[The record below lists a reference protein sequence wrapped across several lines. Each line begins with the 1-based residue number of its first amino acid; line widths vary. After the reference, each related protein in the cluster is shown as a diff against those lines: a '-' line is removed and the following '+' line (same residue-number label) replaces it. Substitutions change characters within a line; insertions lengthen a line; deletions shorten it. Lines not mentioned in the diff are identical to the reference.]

1 MKNVSNARM
10 ALERL
15 KRSYGT
21 FRATRVGR
29 RPERRSREPTAHNTL
44 RWELNAFVGFIERQ
58 KNLYRRYWAWE
69 AVWLLYNLV
78 SVLSIGYLAAGL
90 STLGLEQ
97 GQASLYQTQL
107 YLLVGALL
115 WTYLS
120 LVFFEIAFAITW
132 ERWEGT
138 IEYTFM
144 APIKRLTHL
153 LGLSAA
159 SLLYGMGR
167 TAVIG
172 VAVIFLFR
180 IDLSNANWLTA
191 LAIFAAATLPL
202 LGLGIFTSIL
212 PLLSPEKGEQMAFAV
227 QGVLLL
233 ISGVYYPISV
243 LPAPLQLFGMVSPL
257 TYTLDGIREA
267 LLHGLSPGRAIPYL
281 GVLLMMGVI
290 LVPASVWCFG
300 RAEKRAKRLG
310 LLKRSG

>member
-1 MKNVSNARM
+1 
-10 ALERL
+10 
-15 KRSYGT
+15 
-21 FRATRVGR
+21 
-29 RPERRSREPTAHNTL
+29 
-44 RWELNAFVGFIERQ
+44 
-58 KNLYRRYWAWE
+58 
-69 AVWLLYNLV
+69 VWLLYNLV

-97 GQASLYQTQL
+97 GQADLHQTQL

-153 LGLSAA
+153 LGMSAA
-159 SLLYGMGR
+159 SLIYGIAR
-167 TAVIG
+167 TAAIG
-172 VAVIFLFR
+172 LALVFFFKL
-180 IDLSNANWLTA
+180 DLSHANWVTA
-191 LAIFAAATLPL
+191 LAIFTAATLPL
-202 LGLGIFTSIL
+202 LGLGIFTSVL

-243 LPAPLQLFGMVSPL
+243 LPAPLHFVGILSPL
-257 TYTLDGIREA
+257 TYTLNGVRES
-267 LLHGLSPGRAIPYL
+267 LLHGLALTAALPDIGI
-281 GVLLMMGVI
+281 LLLMGVI
-290 LVPASVWCFG
+290 LVPASVWCFN
-300 RAEKRAKRLG
+300 RAEVRAKRLG

>member
-1 MKNVSNARM
+1 
-10 ALERL
+10 
-15 KRSYGT
+15 
-21 FRATRVGR
+21 
-29 RPERRSREPTAHNTL
+29 L

-78 SVLSIGYLAAGL
+78 TVLSIGYLASGL
-90 STLGLEQ
+90 SSFSQ
-97 GQASLYQTQL
+97 GASRIDLARAQL

-120 LVFFEIAFAITW
+120 MVFFEISFAITW

-144 APIKRLTHL
+144 APIRRLTHL
-153 LGLSAA
+153 LGMCAA
-159 SLLYGMGR
+159 SLIYGVAR
-167 TAVIG
+167 AAVIG
-172 VAVIFLFR
+172 LSLVFLFKL
-180 IDLSNANWLTA
+180 DLSNANYPSA
-191 LAIFAAATLPL
+191 LAIFIAATLPL

-243 LPAPLQLFGMVSPL
+243 LPGPLHLAGMLSPL
-257 TYTLDGIREA
+257 TYTLDGVRQA
-267 LLHGLSPGRAIPYL
+267 LLQGLSLSGALSDIGIL
-281 GVLLMMGVI
+281 LLMGI
-290 LVPASVWCFG
+290 LLVPASVWCFG
-300 RAEKRAKRLG
+300 RAERRAKRLG

>member
-1 MKNVSNARM
+1 M
-10 ALERL
+10 
-15 KRSYGT
+15 
-21 FRATRVGR
+21 
-29 RPERRSREPTAHNTL
+29 
-44 RWELNAFVGFIERQ
+44 NAFVGFIERQ
-58 KNLYRRYWAWE
+58 KNLYKRYWAWE

-78 SVLSIGYLAAGL
+78 TVLSIGYLASGL
-90 STLGLEQ
+90 SSFSPG
-97 GQASLYQTQL
+97 ASRIDLARAQL

-120 LVFFEIAFAITW
+120 MVFFEISFAITW

-144 APIKRLTHL
+144 APIRRLTHL
-153 LGLSAA
+153 LGMCAA
-159 SLLYGMGR
+159 SLIYGVAR
-167 TAVIG
+167 AAVIG
-172 VAVIFLFR
+172 MSLVFLFKL
-180 IDLSNANWLTA
+180 DLSNANYLSA
-191 LAIFAAATLPL
+191 VAIFIAATLPL

-243 LPAPLQLFGMVSPL
+243 LPGPLHLAGMLSPL
-257 TYTLDGIREA
+257 TYTLDGVRQA
-267 LLHGLSPGRAIPYL
+267 LLHGMSLAGALPDVAI
-281 GVLLMMGVI
+281 LLLMGVI

-300 RAEKRAKRLG
+300 RAERRAKRLG

>member
-1 MKNVSNARM
+1 MIGNS
-10 ALERL
+10 
-15 KRSYGT
+15 
-21 FRATRVGR
+21 
-29 RPERRSREPTAHNTL
+29 L
-44 RWELNAFVGFIERQ
+44 RWELNAFTGFIERQ

-78 SVLSIGYLAAGL
+78 SVLSIGYLASGL
-90 STLGLEQ
+90 SSLGLGNSRANFQ
-97 GQASLYQTQL
+97 QTQL

-120 LVFFEIAFAITW
+120 MVFFEVAFAITW

-144 APIKRLTHL
+144 APIRRLTHL
-153 LGLSAA
+153 LGMCAA
-159 SLLYGMGR
+159 SLLYGMLR
-167 TAVIG
+167 AALIG
-172 VAVIFLFR
+172 LALVALFR
-180 IDLSNANWLTA
+180 LDLSQANWPAA
-191 LAIFAAATLPL
+191 LAIFVAATLPL

-212 PLLSPEKGEQMAFAV
+212 PLLSPEKGDQMAFAV

-243 LPAPLQLFGMVSPL
+243 LPLPLQVFGVVSPL
-257 TYTLDGIREA
+257 TYTLDGVRQA
-267 LLHGLSPGRAIPYL
+267 LLHGLSFAQALPDIGIL
-281 GVLLMMGVI
+281 TVMGIV

-300 RAEKRAKRLG
+300 RAERRAKRLG

>member
-1 MKNVSNARM
+1 MTGNA
-10 ALERL
+10 
-15 KRSYGT
+15 
-21 FRATRVGR
+21 F
-29 RPERRSREPTAHNTL
+29 

-97 GQASLYQTQL
+97 GQANLHQTQL

-120 LVFFEIAFAITW
+120 LVFFEVAFAITW

-153 LGLSAA
+153 LGVSAA
-159 SLLYGMGR
+159 SLIYGIAR
-167 TAVIG
+167 TAAIG
-172 VAVIFLFR
+172 VALVFFFKL
-180 IDLSNANWLTA
+180 DLSHANWLTA

-233 ISGVYYPISV
+233 ISGVYYPITV
-243 LPAPLQLFGMVSPL
+243 LPAPLRLGGILSPL
-257 TYTLDGIREA
+257 TYTLDGVRES
-267 LLHGLSPGRAIPYL
+267 LLHGLSLAGALPDIGI
-281 GVLLMMGVI
+281 LLLMGVI

-300 RAEKRAKRLG
+300 RAEIRAKRLG

>member
-1 MKNVSNARM
+1 MT
-10 ALERL
+10 
-15 KRSYGT
+15 G
-21 FRATRVGR
+21 
-29 RPERRSREPTAHNTL
+29 NTL

-97 GQASLYQTQL
+97 GQAHLHQTQL

-120 LVFFEIAFAITW
+120 LVFFEISFAITW

-153 LGLSAA
+153 LGVSAA
-159 SLLYGMGR
+159 SLLYGMAR
-167 TAVIG
+167 TAIIG
-172 VAVIFLFR
+172 LGVVLLFR
-180 IDLSNANWLTA
+180 IDLSHANWLSA

-202 LGLGIFTSIL
+202 LGLGIYTSIL

-243 LPAPLQLFGMVSPL
+243 LPAPLRLGGILSPL
-257 TYTLDGIREA
+257 TYTLDGVRES
-267 LLHGLSPGRAIPYL
+267 LLHGLSLAGAVPDI
-281 GVLLMMGVI
+281 GVLLLMGII
-290 LVPASVWCFG
+290 LVPTSVFFFR
-300 RAEKRAKRLG
+300 RAEIRAKRLG

>member
-1 MKNVSNARM
+1 MIGNS
-10 ALERL
+10 
-15 KRSYGT
+15 
-21 FRATRVGR
+21 
-29 RPERRSREPTAHNTL
+29 L

-58 KNLYRRYWAWE
+58 KNLYRRYWLWE

-90 STLGLEQ
+90 STLGLTP
-97 GQASLYQTQL
+97 GQANLHQTQL

-153 LGLSAA
+153 LGMSAA
-159 SLLYGMGR
+159 SLIYGIAR
-167 TAVIG
+167 TAAIG
-172 VAVIFLFR
+172 IALIFFFKL
-180 IDLSNANWLTA
+180 DLSHANWLSA

-202 LGLGIFTSIL
+202 LGLGIFTSVL

-243 LPAPLQLFGMVSPL
+243 LPAPLHVVGILSPL
-257 TYTLDGIREA
+257 TYTLNGVREA
-267 LLHGLSPGRAIPYL
+267 LLHGLSPAGALPDI
-281 GVLLMMGVI
+281 GILLLMGVI
-290 LVPASVWCFG
+290 LVPASVWCFN
-300 RAEKRAKRLG
+300 RAEVRAKRLG

>member
-1 MKNVSNARM
+1 MT
-10 ALERL
+10 
-15 KRSYGT
+15 GT
-21 FRATRVGR
+21 
-29 RPERRSREPTAHNTL
+29 SL

-90 STLGLEQ
+90 STLGLQQ
-97 GQASLYQTQL
+97 GKANQHQTQL

-120 LVFFEIAFAITW
+120 LVFFEISFAITW

-153 LGLSAA
+153 LGMSAA
-159 SLLYGMGR
+159 SLLYGIAR

-172 VAVIFLFR
+172 VGVVFLFN
-180 IDLSNANWLTA
+180 IDLSHANWVAA

-202 LGLGIFTSIL
+202 LGLGIFTSVL

-233 ISGVYYPISV
+233 ISGVYYPITV
-243 LPAPLQLFGMVSPL
+243 LPLPLRLGGMLSPL
-257 TYTLDGIREA
+257 TYTLDGVREA
-267 LLHGLSPGRAIPYL
+267 LLRGLSLSSALPDIGI
-281 GVLLMMGVI
+281 LLVMGVI

-300 RAEKRAKRLG
+300 RAERRAKRLG

>member
-1 MKNVSNARM
+1 MTSQ
-10 ALERL
+10 
-15 KRSYGT
+15 
-21 FRATRVGR
+21 
-29 RPERRSREPTAHNTL
+29 TL
-44 RWELNAFVGFIERQ
+44 RWEMNAFVGFIERQ

-90 STLGLEQ
+90 STLGVERSAVNQ
-97 GQASLYQTQL
+97 QQTEL
-107 YLLVGALL
+107 YLLIGALL

-120 LVFFEIAFAITW
+120 MVFFEVSFAITW

-153 LGLSAA
+153 LGMCAA
-159 SLLYGMGR
+159 SLIYGILRAAIIGLG
-167 TAVIG
+167 VI
-172 VAVIFLFR
+172 ALFR
-180 IDLSNANWLTA
+180 LDLSHASWLTA
-191 LAIFAAATLPL
+191 LLLFAAATLPL

-227 QGVLLL
+227 QGALLL

-243 LPAPLQLFGMVSPL
+243 LPAPLRLVGMVSPL
-257 TYTLDGIREA
+257 TYTLDGVRQA
-267 LLHGLSPGRAIPYL
+267 LLHGLSLAAALPDIGIL
-281 GVLLMMGVI
+281 LLMGSV
-290 LVPASVWCFG
+290 LVPASVWCFS
-300 RAEKRAKRLG
+300 RAETRAKRLG

>member
-1 MKNVSNARM
+1 MIGNS
-10 ALERL
+10 
-15 KRSYGT
+15 
-21 FRATRVGR
+21 
-29 RPERRSREPTAHNTL
+29 L
-44 RWELNAFVGFIERQ
+44 RWEMNAFVGFIERQ

-78 SVLSIGYLAAGL
+78 SVLSIGYLASGL
-90 STLGLEQ
+90 STLGLETSRVNLQ
-97 GQASLYQTQL
+97 QTQL

-120 LVFFEIAFAITW
+120 MVFFEVAFAITW

-144 APIKRLTHL
+144 APIRRLTHL
-153 LGLSAA
+153 LGMCAA
-159 SLLYGMGR
+159 SLIYGIAR
-167 TAVIG
+167 AAIIG
-172 VAVIFLFR
+172 LALVALFR
-180 IDLSNANWLTA
+180 LDLSQANWAAA
-191 LAIFAAATLPL
+191 LAIFVAATLPL

-233 ISGVYYPISV
+233 ISGVYYPITV
-243 LPAPLQLFGMVSPL
+243 LPAPLHLAGILSPL
-257 TYTLDGIREA
+257 TYTLDGVRQA
-267 LLHGLSPGRAIPYL
+267 LLHGLSLAGALPDIGI
-281 GVLLMMGVI
+281 LLLMGVI

-300 RAEKRAKRLG
+300 RAEVRAKRLG

>member
-1 MKNVSNARM
+1 MTSK
-10 ALERL
+10 
-15 KRSYGT
+15 
-21 FRATRVGR
+21 
-29 RPERRSREPTAHNTL
+29 TL
-44 RWELNAFVGFIERQ
+44 RWEMNAFVGFIERQ

-90 STLGLEQ
+90 STLGVERSAVNQ
-97 GQASLYQTQL
+97 QQTEL
-107 YLLVGALL
+107 YLLIGALL

-120 LVFFEIAFAITW
+120 MVFFEVSFAITW

-153 LGLSAA
+153 LGMCAA
-159 SLLYGMGR
+159 SLIYGILR
-167 TAVIG
+167 AAVIG
-172 VAVIFLFR
+172 LGVIALFR
-180 IDLSNANWLTA
+180 LDLSHANWLTA
-191 LAIFAAATLPL
+191 LLLFAAATLPL

-243 LPAPLQLFGMVSPL
+243 LPGPLRLVGMVSPL
-257 TYTLDGIREA
+257 TYTLDGVRQA
-267 LLHGLSPGRAIPYL
+267 LLRGLSLPAALPDIGIL
-281 GVLLMMGVI
+281 LLMGTV
-290 LVPASVWCFG
+290 LVPASVWCFS
-300 RAEKRAKRLG
+300 RAETRAKRLG

>member
-1 MKNVSNARM
+1 M
-10 ALERL
+10 
-15 KRSYGT
+15 
-21 FRATRVGR
+21 
-29 RPERRSREPTAHNTL
+29 
-44 RWELNAFVGFIERQ
+44 NAFVGFIERQ
-58 KNLYRRYWAWE
+58 KNLYRRYWLWE

-90 STLGLEQ
+90 STLGLEP
-97 GQASLYQTQL
+97 GQANLHQTQL

-153 LGLSAA
+153 LGMSAA
-159 SLLYGMGR
+159 SLIYGIAR
-167 TAVIG
+167 TAAIG
-172 VAVIFLFR
+172 IALVFFFKL
-180 IDLSNANWLTA
+180 DLSQANWLSA

-202 LGLGIFTSIL
+202 LGLGIFTSVL

-243 LPAPLQLFGMVSPL
+243 LPAPLHLVGILSPL
-257 TYTLDGIREA
+257 TYTLNGVREA
-267 LLHGLSPGRAIPYL
+267 LLHGLSLAGALPDIGIL
-281 GVLLMMGVI
+281 LLMGII
-290 LVPASVWCFG
+290 LVPASVWCFN
-300 RAEKRAKRLG
+300 RAEVRAKRLG